1 MKKESG
7 LSRREFAKAAALTT
21 AAALVPAELVAQQEK
36 PAPTTAAKP
45 PEKPPEAP
53 KLSEASQA
61 EADFSYQTVIR
72 KYGSRFSE
80 EQKAEIK
87 RLITSQ
93 QGTLDKLR
101 AFAVTNGD
109 QPALVLKFPPMAK
122 LIAPEVKR

>member
-1 MKKESG
+1 MKKEYG
-7 LSRREFAKAAALTT
+7 ISRREFAKAAMVTT
-21 AAALVPAELVAQQEK
+21 AATLVPAELVAQQEK

-45 PEKPPEAP
+45 PETPAQTP

-61 EADFSYQTVIR
+61 EADLAYETLMS

-80 EQKAEIK
+80 DQKKDIK
-87 RLITSQ
+87 RLVNSQ

-109 QPALVLKFPPMAK
+109 QPALVLKFPPMTK
-122 LIAPEVKR
+122 LVAAEVKR